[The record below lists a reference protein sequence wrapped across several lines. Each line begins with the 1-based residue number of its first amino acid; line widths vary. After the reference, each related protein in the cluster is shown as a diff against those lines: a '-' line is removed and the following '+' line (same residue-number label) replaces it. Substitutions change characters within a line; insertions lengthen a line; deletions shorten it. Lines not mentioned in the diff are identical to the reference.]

1 MAKQGLPAEQFSGF
15 LSEFCDKRV
24 AIATHDRADVDGIS
38 AAFALSK
45 LFPKSVI
52 CSNDELNEGARM
64 LISRL
69 EMDVKELEDLKM
81 DDFSGLIVVDTSAY
95 TLIPA
100 AKGWKILCIIDHHR
114 ADGKDM
120 KAGLEILDS
129 SSPSSAEIV
138 ANLIEECG
146 REKDISKDVAF
157 ALSVGIIA
165 DGARFKS
172 ARTNT
177 FATLAR
183 MMEKAGAKY
192 PELLTIAEP
201 EPDTDAKIAMLKAM
215 QRIEYVYTG
224 GYMVATSEVG
234 SNESDAASLIVEAAD
249 VAFVAKWKDKEK
261 ATRISARARGA
272 VKIPLNEV
280 MGKVAKEF
288 GGAGGGHAKA
298 AGASLP
304 GVHTDE
310 ALKKCVEAFIIFTE
324 RESKN

>member
-1 MAKQGLPAEQFSGF
+1 
-15 LSEFCDKRV
+15 
-24 AIATHDRADVDGIS
+24 
-38 AAFALSK
+38 
-45 LFPKSVI
+45 
-52 CSNDELNEGARM
+52 M

-69 EMDVKELEDLKM
+69 GIVVKELADMKKN
-81 DDFSGLIVVDTSAY
+81 DFSGLIVVDTSAY

-114 ADGKDM
+114 PEGKDM
-120 KAGLEILDS
+120 KAELEILDP

-138 ANLIEECG
+138 ANLIEDCG
-146 REKDISKDVAF
+146 KEKEISSDVAF
-157 ALSVGIIA
+157 ALSIGIIA
-165 DGARFKS
+165 DGARFKT

-183 MMEKAGAKY
+183 MMAKSGAEYK
-192 PELLTIAEP
+192 ELLTFAEP
-201 EPDTDAKIAMLKAM
+201 EPDYDSKIAMLKAM

-261 ATRISARARGA
+261 ETRISARARGA

-280 MGKVAKEF
+280 MGKVAKDV

-304 GVHTDE
+304 GIHTDE
-310 ALKKCVEAFIIFTE
+310 ALKKCVEAFITFTE
-324 RESKN
+324 SSG